1 MVTGSGPGEHRSP
14 GEGRRAEDVIKAIV
28 GTVAPGELDQ
38 FDLISTAF
46 FENPERALRGSPGR
60 DKPAGY
66 DVSELQ
72 VLVTMVV
79 LNAFYSLLADQAKD
93 ASVRA
98 GKGAWRWLKSRR
110 KARPGQDGRTGQNA
124 QNATLDAP
132 VAATQENADRLAE
145 DAYTTLIKLG
155 GSPDTAARVH
165 VVIIDVILGANSDD
179 GPS

>member
-1 MVTGSGPGEHRSP
+1 MVTNSGPAERRSP
-14 GEGRRAEDVIKAIV
+14 AARRRAEDVIKDIV
-28 GTVAPGELDQ
+28 GAVAPGELDQ

-72 VLVTMVV
+72 MLVTMVV
-79 LNAFYSLLADQAKD
+79 LNAFYSLLADEAKD

-110 KARPGQDGRTGQNA
+110 KRKRKAEGQKE
-124 QNATLDAP
+124 TLDAP
-132 VAATQENADRLAE
+132 VAATQENASRLAE
-145 DAYTTLIKLG
+145 DAYTTMIKLG
-155 GSPDTAARVH
+155 GSPDTAARVR
-165 VVIIDVILGANSDD
+165 VVIIDVVLGANSDD

>member
-1 MVTGSGPGEHRSP
+1 MVTGSSPGERRSP
-14 GEGRRAEDVIKAIV
+14 GTDRRAEDVIKDIV
-28 GTVAPGELDQ
+28 GAVAPGELDH

-110 KARPGQDGRTGQNA
+110 KARPAQSA
-124 QNATLDAP
+124 QNETLDAP
-132 VAATQENADRLAE
+132 VAPTQENADRLAE

-155 GSPDTAARVH
+155 GSPDTAARVR
-165 VVIIDVILGANSDD
+165 VVIIDAVLGANSDD